1 MKKTIMIVKEN
12 LISFRVLWAGNYG
25 RVVDTQRT
33 RELVS
38 LWLVNQ
44 EEDVR
49 LELCGASMDGP
60 IDLVFESIGNKNKT
74 KYLIELI
81 TMFRKNTE
89 VERIW
94 LKWNDITDDFIW
106 TDKEAKI
113 EMNKKEY
120 EKKDYILIHKK

>member
-1 MKKTIMIVKEN
+1 MIVKEN

-25 RVVDTQRT
+25 KVVDTRRT

-38 LWLVNQ
+38 LWLVKK
-44 EEDVR
+44 EEDIR

-60 IDLVFESIGNKNKT
+60 IDLVFESIGNKNIT
-74 KYLIELI
+74 KYLLEFI
-81 TMFRKNTE
+81 TILRENTE

-106 TDKEAKI
+106 TDNEAKR
-113 EMNKKEY
+113 ELNKRIYNKE
-120 EKKDYILIHKK
+120 EYILINQN